1 MPEDTTQNFSLRHI
15 GPRKSEINEMLE
27 ELGLKNI
34 DELIEKTIPES
45 IHIKSE
51 LNIGNGLDEFSLLKK
66 IKSIASKNKVARS
79 YIGTGY
85 YGTITPPVIQR
96 NILEN
101 PGWYT
106 AYTPYQAEIS
116 QGRLEALLNYQ
127 TMVTEMTGL
136 NISNASLLDE
146 STAAAEAMV
155 MMFRSK
161 R

>member
-1 MPEDTTQNFSLRHI
+1 MPENTTQNFSLRHI

-106 AYTPYQAEIS
+106 AYTPYQSEVS
-116 QGRLEALLNYQ
+116 QGRLEMLMNFQQMIIDL
-127 TMVTEMTGL
+127 
-136 NISNASLLDE
+136 
-146 STAAAEAMV
+146 TAV
-155 MMFRSK
+155 SYTHLTLPTSDLV
-161 R
+161 

>member
-101 PGWYT
+101 AEYHAAKEQQSLIEGRIIEINDTIARANVIDVTKKRKPYFAGYHHCNTSYNSSSLWQGGT
-106 AYTPYQAEIS
+106 A
-116 QGRLEALLNYQ
+116 
-127 TMVTEMTGL
+127 
-136 NISNASLLDE
+136 
-146 STAAAEAMV
+146 
-155 MMFRSK
+155 
-161 R
+161 